1 MPTAFDRL
9 EYAIP
14 GSNGISLDKKLAD
27 QIRKHFNTDRE
38 NRFQL
43 FLLAAGI
50 RNKYLNKK
58 TGHYSERGFNSPVHS
73 NLRASEGVKNLL
85 R

>member
-58 TGHYSERGFNSPVHS
+58 QAII
-73 NLRASEGVKNLL
+73 LKNLMIGL
-85 R
+85 EKTKWKMFMVVSKTL